1 MRRVC
6 SRPGCA
12 EPAIA
17 SITYDLS
24 ALRAWIG
31 GLVADPAHIGHDLCA
46 VHAARFRVPTGW
58 DLLDERHAG
67 PATPSLRAESPMLAR
82 AFRSAR
88 AS

>member
-1 MRRVC
+1 VC

-24 ALRAWIG
+24 SLRAWIG
-31 GLVADPAHIGHDLCA
+31 GLVVDADHPGHDLCA

-58 DLLDERHAG
+58 DLLDERQVG
-67 PATPSLRAESPMLAR
+67 PAPPSLRADSPMLAR